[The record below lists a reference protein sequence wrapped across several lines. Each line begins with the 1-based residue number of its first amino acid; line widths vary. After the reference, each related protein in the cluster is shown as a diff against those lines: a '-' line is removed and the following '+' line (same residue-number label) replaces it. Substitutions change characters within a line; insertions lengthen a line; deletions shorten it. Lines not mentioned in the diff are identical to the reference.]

1 MNRQQIEAEIN
12 NYTVRE
18 ITMAKITK
26 AGLPIPVK
34 PKELVEGIDIFA
46 EWEQMKKNYG
56 GIANIPFHALGDYL
70 DKWTSLIA
78 YARWVEAIADIDQA
92 TAREIRDTIKKQ
104 LYTLQEGG
112 RELREAM
119 VHVEPLYREWEQ
131 KYTESLSMMIAVKA
145 LREGYERRADA
156 ISREIT
162 RRMNDVLDNR
172 RNDNRGGSQ

>member
-1 MNRQQIEAEIN
+1 MNRQEIEKEIS

-18 ITMAKITK
+18 ITKAKIEK
-26 AGLPIPVK
+26 AGLPIPSK
-34 PKELVEGIDIFA
+34 PEELAEGIDIFS
-46 EWEQMKKNYG
+46 EWENMKKAYG
-56 GIANIPFHALGDYL
+56 GIANIPFTVLGDYL
-70 DKWTSLIA
+70 DKWTSIVA

-119 VHVEPLYREWEQ
+119 VHTEPLYREWEQ

-162 RRMNDVLDNR
+162 RRMNDALDSR
-172 RNDNRGGSQ
+172 RLDNRGGA

>member
-1 MNRQQIEAEIN
+1 MNRQQIEQEIS

-18 ITMAKITK
+18 TTMAKINK
-26 AGLPIPVK
+26 AGLPIPTK
-34 PKELVEGIDIFA
+34 PEELAEGINIFT

-56 GIANIPFHALGDYL
+56 GIANVPFPTLGEYL
-70 DKWTSLIA
+70 DKWTSVVA

-119 VHVEPLYREWEQ
+119 IHIEPLCREWEQ
-131 KYTESLSMMIAVKA
+131 KYTENLSMLIAVKA
-145 LREGYERRADA
+145 LREGYEKRADA

-162 RRMNDVLDNR
+162 RRTGDALDSR
-172 RNDNRGGSQ
+172 RLDNRGGV

>member
-1 MNRQQIEAEIN
+1 MNRQEVEQEVKG
-12 NYTVRE
+12 YTVRE
-18 ITMAKITK
+18 LTMAKVQK
-26 AGLPIPVK
+26 AGLPIPSK
-34 PKELVEGIDIFA
+34 PVDLVEGVDIFT
-46 EWEQMKKNYG
+46 EWEKMKKNYG
-56 GIANIPFHALGDYL
+56 GIANIPFAVLGDYL
-70 DKWTSLIA
+70 DKWTSVVS
-78 YARWVEAIADIDQA
+78 YARWVEAVADIDQA
-92 TAREIRDTIKKQ
+92 TAREIRDIVKKQ

-172 RNDNRGGSQ
+172 RNDNRGGI

>member
-1 MNRQQIEAEIN
+1 MDRQKIEQEVEDYA
-12 NYTVRE
+12 VRE
-18 ITMAKITK
+18 ITMAKVQK
-26 AGLPIPVK
+26 AGLPVPSK
-34 PKELVEGIDIFA
+34 PTDLVEGVDIFT

-56 GIANIPFHALGDYL
+56 GIANVPFPALGDYL
-70 DKWTSLIA
+70 DRWTSVVA
-78 YARWVEAIADIDQA
+78 YARWVEATADIDQA
-92 TAREIRDTIKKQ
+92 TAREVRDTIKKQ

-162 RRMNDVLDNR
+162 RRTNDVLDSR
-172 RNDNRGGSQ
+172 RVDNRGGV

>member
-1 MNRQQIEAEIN
+1 MDRQKIEQEVEDYA
-12 NYTVRE
+12 VRE
-18 ITMAKITK
+18 ITMAKVQK
-26 AGLPIPVK
+26 AGLPVPSK
-34 PKELVEGIDIFA
+34 PTDLVEGVDIFT
-46 EWEQMKKNYG
+46 EWEKMKKNYG
-56 GIANIPFHALGDYL
+56 GIANIPFPILGDYL
-70 DKWTSLIA
+70 DKWTSVVS
-78 YARWVEAIADIDQA
+78 YARWVEAVADIDQA
-92 TAREIRDTIKKQ
+92 TAREIRDIVKKQ

-162 RRMNDVLDNR
+162 RRTNDVLDSR
-172 RNDNRGGSQ
+172 RLDNRGGA

>member
-1 MNRQQIEAEIN
+1 MDRQEIEREVK

-18 ITMAKITK
+18 LTKAKIEK
-26 AGLPIPVK
+26 AGLPIPSK
-34 PKELVEGIDIFA
+34 PEELAKGMNIFT
-46 EWEQMKKNYG
+46 EWENMLKNYG
-56 GIANIPFHALGDYL
+56 GIANVPFSVLGEYL
-70 DKWTSLIA
+70 DKWTSVIA

-104 LYTLQEGG
+104 LYVIQEGS

-119 VHVEPLYREWEQ
+119 VHTEPLYREWEQ

-145 LREGYERRADA
+145 LREGYEKRAEA

-162 RRMNDVLDNR
+162 RRLNDVLDSKKT
-172 RNDNRGGSQ
+172 DNRGGI

>member
-1 MNRQQIEAEIN
+1 MNRQQIEQEIS

-18 ITMAKITK
+18 TTMAKITK
-26 AGLPIPVK
+26 AGLPIPDK
-34 PKELVEGIDIFA
+34 PKDLMDGTDIFS

-56 GIANIPFHALGDYL
+56 GIANIPFPALGDYL
-70 DKWTSLIA
+70 DRWTSMVA

-92 TAREIRDTIKKQ
+92 TAREVRDTIKKQ

-112 RELREAM
+112 RELREAK
-119 VHVEPLYREWEQ
+119 VHIEPLYREWEQ

-162 RRMNDVLDNR
+162 RRMNDALDSR
-172 RNDNRGGSQ
+172 RLDNRGGA